1 MSHDIWGKSL
11 PYREARAFLQCS
23 RNSKEDSLTRTGSVR
38 RRVRVAEVRKVTGP
52 DHRPS
57 LWPLSE
63 IKSYGEVLSRKV
75 TKTTEV

>member
-11 PYREARAFLQCS
+11 SDGEARAFLQCS
-23 RNSKEDSLTRTGSVR
+23 RNSREDSMTRTESV
-38 RRVRVAEVRKVTGP
+38 RRVRVAEVREVTGP

-63 IKSYGEVLSRKV
+63 IKSHGEVLSREVTKV
-75 TKTTEV
+75 TDV